1 MRIPVDTIHSFMSQ
15 GLIRAVVVTVLLL
28 SAAGMATAADVK
40 VAVVDVARLQQ
51 EVPQIGKL
59 RARISA
65 AFASRERTLADQQEQ
80 IERLE
85 AKLAE
90 DQERMSITEGKS
102 LQRDIRSRKLRL
114 ENAREELES
123 DRRLRLNEEM
133 DRLRRILAEVIA
145 EVAKAEDLDIVLE
158 SGVTW
163 ASQRAN
169 ITDKVLARMRE
180 LDAASE

>member
-1 MRIPVDTIHSFMSQ
+1 MKRLS
-15 GLIRAVVVTVLLL
+15 VLLVL
-28 SAAGMATAADVK
+28 LIVGWVGIAPAADVT

-51 EVPQIGKL
+51 EVPQIPRL
-59 RARISA
+59 RDRIA
-65 AFASRERTLADQQEQ
+65 ADFSLREENLAAQAEQ
-80 IERLE
+80 IARLE
-85 AKLAE
+85 SKLANDGDDMGE
-90 DQERMSITEGKS
+90 TEARS

-133 DRLRRILAEVIA
+133 DRLRRVLAEVIA
-145 EVAKAEDLDIVLE
+145 EVATAENLDIVLE

-163 ASQRAN
+163 ASARAN

-180 LDAASE
+180 LDARSQ